1 MVKDVQKLREKIVDT
16 AEELYLKHGV
26 IAVSM
31 DDIAHQLGISKK
43 TLYQV
48 FSSKEELVKEA
59 VQHRFNR
66 IVSSIERFKRESGSS
81 VEELVKIQG
90 LMFEN
95 LKYQKES
102 PIYQLKRAF
111 PEIAQWLLS
120 QLRDYILNYLRDNI
134 ERGQH
139 AGIYKKDIDSE
150 FTSRLFYASLI
161 GSTEPDVF
169 PVDEYP
175 SALVSQKILELF
187 MHAILTEKGMELWKS
202 IASD

>member
-1 MVKDVQKLREKIVDT
+1 MVKDAQKLREKIVDT

-59 VQHRFNR
+59 VQRRFDK
-66 IVSSIERFKRESGSS
+66 IVKAIEQFNIESKSP
-81 VEELVKIQG
+81 VEELVKIED

-95 LKYQKES
+95 LQYQKES

-111 PEIAQWLLS
+111 PDIAQWLLT
-120 QLRDYILNYLRDNI
+120 QLREYILNYLKDNI
-134 ERGQH
+134 ERGQRE
-139 AGIYKKDIDSE
+139 GIYKQEIDPE

-161 GSTEPDVF
+161 GSTEPEVF
-169 PVDEYP
+169 PVSKYS
-175 SALVSQKILELF
+175 SANVSQKILEFF
-187 MHAILTEKGMELWKS
+187 MHAMLTEKGMELWKS
-202 IASD
+202 ISLD